1 VALAAAGTFAR
12 PALAQDFLVGNSA
25 DLVAAINSANAS
37 TDASSTITL
46 TQNFQVAAG
55 VLPAPTKALTID
67 TQGFTLTGNAS
78 ISWSNTAGGF
88 PPVTLVGTF
97 HAATT
102 AGITGAI
109 QVTNASVINDG
120 SILGFTNASV
130 GTAEGGVV
138 LNGASTLV
146 NNGAIVGG
154 DAPTLGSA
162 GIGVSSSITGAAAT
176 LINNGT
182 IQGGNTDGRG
192 GAFGVALGS
201 AGSGAVLVNTGTI
214 RGGSDLTGATAGGA
228 AVSMRKTL
236 ATVTS
241 SITNSGTLIGGN
253 GAAAVTALG
262 PLHLINSGTIQAGN
276 GGATAIQ
283 MGSSGDPLT
292 LELQAGSNIVG
303 NVVADATQ
311 RTNTLNLGGSAN
323 VSFDVS
329 SIGNTAQYRNF
340 NLFGKL
346 GTSTWTLTNT
356 TTAVT
361 PWTLT
366 DGVLQISGDGNL
378 GDASGGLTFNGGALE
393 NTADVTSARAIAIQ
407 SNGTLLTDSGTT
419 LTLNGAISGAGA
431 LTKDGAGTLVL
442 NAANTY
448 TGGTTIG
455 AGTLVVGD
463 AAHNLATLGT
473 GSTTVAAG
481 STLGGYGAV
490 AGSVNNNGTIAAAN
504 ALASLASGGSGTLTI
519 GGDLSNAGVINLAAA
534 SGQTGNVL
542 NVAGNYTGTNG
553 QVVLNTLLNQGGSA
567 TQSDRLVI
575 GGNASGSTTL
585 RVNRSGTGAATVGDG
600 IQLVQVNGTS
610 AANSFH
616 LATPVQAGAYQY
628 LLYQGGASDAGGWY
642 LRSEFEPAT
651 TTTDAPTGSNAGTAT
666 SGITSTAASRAA
678 AQTAYRPAVT
688 GYALTPLLVTDYGF
702 TMLGRLQERV
712 GDLASVE
719 AASQPA
725 SKNGVW
731 GRIGGQNLDADAGD
745 RFSADERTFF
755 AQFGKDWT
763 LSRGANGGSTHAGA
777 TVSFGSTSASFAD
790 SARGL
795 TGQLSDATGTVETQ
809 AQSVGGYWT
818 KYLPDG
824 TYFDGVG
831 QLTHYQNQY
840 GDVYG
845 GSGRQNGFGAGV
857 SGEAGKPF
865 SLGVGGLA
873 IEPQAQLLYQYVHLN
888 HFDDGIAQIGANTTN
903 ALRGRLGF
911 RLFRAN
917 LGNDAKNS
925 TLTPY
930 LIADVLHDFFSPGQT
945 SIGGV
950 TLQNELGKTWYDIG
964 VGVTGSFGKR
974 SELYANVTY
983 AHSISGDYRRNVFG
997 QAGYRFSW

>member
-1 VALAAAGTFAR
+1 MSVFAR
-12 PALAQDFLVGNSA
+12 PALADNFTAASGA
-25 DLVAAINSANAS
+25 DLIAAINNANAS
-37 TDASSTITL
+37 PDASSTITL
-46 TQNFQVAAG
+46 TQSFQVTG
-55 VLPAPTKALTID
+55 LLPAPTKALTIN

-78 ISWSNTAGGF
+78 ISWSNTAAGL

-97 HAATT
+97 AGATT

-109 QVTNASVINDG
+109 QVTNASVINNG
-120 SILGFTNASV
+120 SIIGFTNASV

-138 LNGASTLV
+138 LNGTTTFV
-146 NNGAIVGG
+146 NNGSIIGG

-162 GIGVSSSITGAAAT
+162 GIGVNSSITGGLVT
-176 LINNGT
+176 LTNNGT
-182 IQGGNTDGRG
+182 IQGGNTDGNG
-192 GAFGVALGS
+192 GAFGVILGTPG
-201 AGSGAVLVNTGTI
+201 AGASLINTGTI
-214 RGGSDLTGATAGGA
+214 RGGSDLTGATSGRA
-228 AVSMRKTL
+228 AVEMRKTAL
-236 ATVTS
+236 VVTS
-241 SITNSGTLIGGN
+241 SIVNSGTLIGGN
-253 GAAAVTALG
+253 GAAAVAALG
-262 PLHLINSGTIQAGN
+262 PLRVTNSGTIQAGI

-283 MGSSGDPLT
+283 MNANSGPLT

-303 NVVADATQ
+303 NVVADTAQ
-311 RTNTLNLGGSAN
+311 STNTLILGGSAN
-323 VSFDVS
+323 DSLDVS
-329 SIGNTAQYRNF
+329 SIGSTAQYRNF
-340 NLFGKL
+340 NLFQKT

-361 PWTLT
+361 PWTLA
-366 DGVLQISGDGNL
+366 GGILQISSDGNL
-378 GDASGGLTFNGGALE
+378 GAASGGLTFNGGTLE
-393 NTADVTSARAIAIQ
+393 NTADITSARSVTMA

-419 LTLNGAISGAGA
+419 LTLNGAIAGAGA
-431 LTKDGAGTLVL
+431 LTKAGAGTLIL
-442 NAANTY
+442 NAGNTY
-448 TGGTTIG
+448 AGGTTIG
-455 AGTLVVGD
+455 AGTLAVGD
-463 AAHNLATLGT
+463 AAHNVATIGA
-473 GSTTVAAG
+473 GQTTVAAG
-481 STLGGYGAV
+481 ATLGGYGSV
-490 AGSVNNNGTIAAAN
+490 LGSVNNNGTIAAAN
-504 ALASLASGGSGTLTI
+504 ALAQFAPGAAGTLQI
-519 GGDLSNAGVINLAAA
+519 GGDLNNAGIINLAAA

-553 QVVLNTLLNQGGSA
+553 QVVLNTVLNQGGSA
-567 TQSDRLVI
+567 TQSDRLVV

-585 RVNRSGTGAATVGDG
+585 RLNRSGSGAATTGDG

-616 LATPVQAGAYQY
+616 LATPIQAGAYQY
-628 LLYQGGASDAGGWY
+628 LLYQGGAADAGGWY
-642 LRSEFEPAT
+642 LRSDFEPAAT
-651 TTTDAPTGSNAGTAT
+651 AGTTAGTPAGVGTGTST
-666 SGITSTAASRAA
+666 SGITSNAASRAA
-678 AQTAYRPAVT
+678 AQIAYRPAVA
-688 GYALTPLLVTDYGF
+688 GYAVTPLLVTDYGF

-712 GDLASVE
+712 GDLSSVE
-719 AASQPA
+719 AANPST

-763 LSRGANGGSTHAGA
+763 LARGANGGSTHAGA
-777 TVSFGSTSASFAD
+777 TLSFGSTSASFAD

-840 GDVYG
+840 GDVFG

-865 SLGVGGLA
+865 SLGVGGIA

-888 HFDDGIAQIGANTTN
+888 HFDDGISEIGSNTTN

-917 LGNDAKNS
+917 LDNDAKNS

-930 LIADVLHDFFSPGQT
+930 LTADVLHDFFSPGQT
-945 SIGGV
+945 SVGGA
-950 TLQNELGKTWYDIG
+950 TLQNELGKTWYDVG
-964 VGVTGSFGKR
+964 VGVTGSFGKS
-974 SELYANVTY
+974 SEVYANVTY